1 MGGRGSSSG
10 AKGGMKISVS
20 SSKQYDESYS
30 RFSKIHAE
38 TVEHIKRVTGVD
50 LNKYRSEGTDSP
62 FNTAYWDKNGFKV
75 AFDLKGMN
83 ENDRR
88 NLLDF
93 SQKGSLGEKASLIIE
108 EGGAWIGYAY
118 FKK

>member
-10 AKGGMKISVS
+10 AKGGMKTSVS

-50 LNKYRSEGTDSP
+50 LNKYRTQGADSP
-62 FNTAYWDKNGFKV
+62 FNTAYHDKNGAKV
-75 AFDLKGMN
+75 AFDMKGMS
-83 ENDRR
+83 ENDLR
-88 NLLDF
+88 NLLVF
-93 SQKGSLGEKASLIIE
+93 SQRGSLGDKASLIIE